1 MEQDMQ
7 TSADSSDMSATS
19 LDIGRKKF
27 SVIMVLTLAAL
38 MLVPFVY
45 TNTAQAQSIDQ
56 LSRSY
61 INPFPQGGRYK
72 VYVIGSSLAAGLAGG
87 MNKAFEKDRTIE
99 VKSHIRYNSG
109 LINQRRL
116 NWNKELLG
124 LAERDRMDVIV
135 VLLGL
140 KEASTIWVGR
150 KSYKF
155 GTDKWREILG
165 QRIDTMLKGLKKN
178 KVSVYWIGLPV
189 MRSPKLNENM
199 QILNDVFR
207 KHAFINGVKF
217 VDTWNGFTDQ
227 FSRYSAFGPDING
240 NVRRLRENDGIK
252 FSARGNRKLAHFV
265 EREIRRDIAIAK
277 SERNIPLAGT
287 REEQSRIRKEIA
299 NKPKIKKRYT
309 EKNAR
314 NKSKKDDEDEDE
326 SFFEKLQRNLIGGGK
341 KSSKDKKSS
350 GTVIAGVKIVRPK
363 LSDIV
368 LSGSAARNSPG
379 SVSALTGDIIANRMG
394 SGLTALASVT
404 SANDLSLKEVKRRVP
419 LKQTPYYKVLVKGE
433 MLKPKP
439 GRADDFT
446 WSQ

>member
-1 MEQDMQ
+1 MQ
-7 TSADSSDMSATS
+7 IDTIS
-19 LDIGRKKF
+19 LDKERNIF
-27 SVIMVLTLAAL
+27 SIVTALLLAAL
-38 MLVPFVY
+38 ILLPF
-45 TNTAQAQSIDQ
+45 TNIRTAQAQSIDQ

-72 VYVIGSSLAAGLAGG
+72 VYVVGSSLAAGLAGG
-87 MNKAFEKDRTIE
+87 MTKAFEKDRTLE
-99 VKSHIRYNSG
+99 VKSHIRYNAG

-116 NWNKELLG
+116 NWDKELRS
-124 LAERDRMDVIV
+124 LAEKDRMDIV
-135 VLLGL
+135 VILLGL
-140 KEASTIWVGR
+140 KEASSIWVGR

-155 GTDKWREILG
+155 GTDEWRDTLG
-165 QRIDTMLKGLKKN
+165 KRIDLMLKGLKKN
-178 KVSVYWIGLPV
+178 KVSVYWVGLPV

-207 KHAFINGVKF
+207 KHSFINGVKF

-227 FSRYSAFGPDING
+227 FGRYSAFGPDING

-252 FSARGNRKLAHFV
+252 FSLRGNRKLAHFV
-265 EREIRRDIAIAK
+265 EREISRDIAIAK

-299 NKPKIKKRYT
+299 NKPKIKKRYSEDKT
-309 EKNAR
+309 ASKANKN
-314 NKSKKDDEDEDE
+314 DEDEDE

-341 KSSKDKKSS
+341 KSSKEKKNS

-379 SVSALTGDIIANRMG
+379 SISAITGDIIANRLE
-394 SGLTALASVT
+394 SGVTALASVT

-433 MLKPKP
+433 MLKPKA

-446 WSQ
+446 WTQ